1 MPTTNF
7 DASLTTA
14 RRKQLALYGWR
25 LNDQYSYNPVTLN
38 AEQAPSAGA
47 RGTGP
52 SGQTY
57 TDVIQGALLTG
68 QPNNNVNPGVTNS
81 VCPTTGCSATI
92 TLQGFV
98 RNSPANSRSL
108 GGSTNS

>member
-1 MPTTNF
+1 MPTTDF
-7 DASLTTA
+7 SASLTTA

-25 LNDQYSYNPVTLN
+25 LNDQYSYNPQTKNL
-38 AEQAPSAGA
+38 EQVASHGA

-57 TDVIQGALLTG
+57 TDVVQGGLLTG

-81 VCPTTGCSATI
+81 VCPTSGCSATI

-98 RNSPANSRSL
+98 RNSPGNVRSL
-108 GGSTNS
+108 GGSDNS